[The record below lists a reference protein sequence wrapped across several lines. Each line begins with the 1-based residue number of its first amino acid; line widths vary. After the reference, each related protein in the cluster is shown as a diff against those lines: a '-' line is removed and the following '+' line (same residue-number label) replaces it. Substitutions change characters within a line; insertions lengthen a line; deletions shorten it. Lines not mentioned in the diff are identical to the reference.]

1 MTHAVVAILVVSFVV
16 ATLLAYRHQCL
27 LRDRA
32 RLMHDAIRHR
42 DFTFRLPTKGLLF
55 GERALQEVL
64 NDMGQDIQRLVAQGE
79 VESWQR
85 LTRVL
90 THEIMNATTP
100 IRSISQAY
108 LSDPS
113 IKGSAYEEGIR
124 AIRDTSMG
132 LAVFVDSYRKLTQLQ
147 EPIMKD
153 INLSG
158 FLASLPAIHPHIRW
172 EIDVP
177 SDTIIHADESLLRQV
192 FINIARNAS
201 EANAHT
207 IGIRHVPRQQDSRRP
222 PHAFCKLQVSND
234 GHSIPDDVA
243 CDVFVPFF
251 TTKPQGSG
259 IGLSLSRRIL
269 MMQGFSLSLRE
280 HPITGYNVTFE
291 IEDDRL

>member
-1 MTHAVVAILVVSFVV
+1 
-16 ATLLAYRHQCL
+16 
-27 LRDRA
+27 
-32 RLMHDAIRHR
+32 
-42 DFTFRLPTKGLLF
+42 
-55 GERALQEVL
+55 
-64 NDMGQDIQRLVAQGE
+64 
-79 VESWQR
+79 
-85 LTRVL
+85 
-90 THEIMNATTP
+90 
-100 IRSISQAY
+100 
-108 LSDPS
+108 
-113 IKGSAYEEGIR
+113 
-124 AIRDTSMG
+124 
-132 LAVFVDSYRKLTQLQ
+132 
-147 EPIMKD
+147 MKD

-158 FLASLPAIHPHIRW
+158 FLASLPAIHPQIRW
-172 EIDVP
+172 EIEVP

-207 IGIRHVPRQQDSRRP
+207 IGIRHVPRQQVSRRP
-222 PHAFCKLQVSND
+222 PQAFCKLQVSND